1 MQKGALEPEFVEL
14 RSLGIA
20 IKENM
25 TNREELAELA
35 NMIKECLF
43 EDYKLAYSEN
53 GEFFTE
59 EARATLMP

>member
-1 MQKGALEPEFVEL
+1 MQKGALGPEFVEL

-25 TNREELAELA
+25 TDREELAELA

-43 EDYKLAYSEN
+43 EDYELAYSEN